1 MKYNLYDFDGTIYD
15 GDSGID
21 IMLFAMKKYPRII
34 IPSFWALFLYIIG
47 VIDKVNFK
55 SRIFSF
61 VRYVDDIDSFVDEF
75 WHRNEHKIKIFW
87 KEKNSHKN
95 DIIISASC
103 DFWLEPIAKKY
114 KVFDLFATKIDL
126 KTGRVIGN
134 NCHGKEKVEL
144 FRNKYPKSIIN
155 SMYTDSKND
164 YPLIREAKKG
174 YLVCKN
180 DIYDYDDFFKN
191 KKSIFEK
198 YHEIISYLIFGVLT
212 VFINIIVKYIMWGF
226 FCDPK
231 IDNYFNQQFPVDL
244 SWFIAVLF
252 AYLTNK
258 KYVFMSNNGNNSIEF
273 ISFFLSRIFTL
284 ILEKVLTFIFVTKL
298 SITEGVSFLFI
309 TLFIQFIVI
318 VLNYVCSKIF
328 VFKKK

>member
-21 IMLFAMKKYPRII
+21 IMLFAMKKYPKII
-34 IPSFWALFLYIIG
+34 IPSFWALFLYIIK

-61 VRYVDDIDSFVDEF
+61 VKYVDNIDNFVDEF
-75 WHRNEHKIKIFW
+75 WNKNEHKIKAFW
-87 KEKNSHKN
+87 KSKKSHEK

-134 NCHGKEKVEL
+134 NCHGKEKLDL
-144 FRNKYPKSIIN
+144 FRNKYPKLIIN
-155 SMYTDSKND
+155 SMYTDSKKD
-164 YPLIREAKKG
+164 YPLIKEAKKG

-180 DIYDYDDFFKN
+180 DIYDYEEFFKN
-191 KKSIFEK
+191 KNIIYEK
-198 YHEIISYLIFGVLT
+198 YREIINYLIFGVLT

-226 FCDPK
+226 FCDPS

-244 SWFIAVLF
+244 SWVIAVLF

-258 KYVFMSNNGNNSIEF
+258 KYVFMSNNKNKSVEF

-284 ILEKVLTFIFVTKL
+284 FLEKVLTFIFVTKL

>member
-1 MKYNLYDFDGTIYD
+1 MKADEVYAKLKKMIGLVSVGINNTTSTQNPDGSVTITINFTSGSPLSFTMTPTKGDKGVGIKDAQIKEIQNGENTEYHLILIDDKNNNIDAGNIPISSVGSYPDTTNL
-15 GDSGID
+15 
-21 IMLFAMKKYPRII
+21 
-34 IPSFWALFLYIIG
+34 
-47 VIDKVNFK
+47 
-55 SRIFSF
+55 
-61 VRYVDDIDSFVDEF
+61 
-75 WHRNEHKIKIFW
+75 
-87 KEKNSHKN
+87 
-95 DIIISASC
+95 
-103 DFWLEPIAKKY
+103 
-114 KVFDLFATKIDL
+114 ATKSDL